1 MEPTDATPSAV
12 RPHRRS
18 VGAEARA
25 AALAAVRANGDAL
38 LYAQEAS
45 RADKEVVVA
54 AVRRNG
60 RVLMSASKALRNDRE
75 VVLAAVRQDGD
86 ALAYVSIGGGGGKGL
101 GTTYQ
106 TWRLDR
112 GAGGRTLERAS
123 RPCRDGRRTKGDH
136 AESRIARVMN
146 ETHGRA
152 YGGMVVGAGRRT
164 DERNHSS
171 KNVWT

>member
-86 ALAYVSIGGGGGKGL
+86 ALA
-101 GTTYQ
+101 
-106 TWRLDR
+106 
-112 GAGGRTLERAS
+112 
-123 RPCRDGRRTKGDH
+123 
-136 AESRIARVMN
+136 
-146 ETHGRA
+146 
-152 YGGMVVGAGRRT
+152 
-164 DERNHSS
+164 
-171 KNVWT
+171 